1 VDREPIEI
9 DLDAEEDC
17 ITVSVHKETPS
28 PPWETL
34 TSLLLEVEGDAVGVK
49 GSMSPPRAV
58 NKGIAGPIH
67 GLIYGWG

>member
-17 ITVSVHKETPS
+17 VTVSFHKETPS

-49 GSMSPPRAV
+49 GSMSPPPAV
-58 NKGIAGPIH
+58 SKGITCPIH